1 MIINAIIFFALG
13 YLTHKHKDV
22 LIVKLEAA
30 TAKIQAFID
39 SKR

>member
-13 YLTHKHKDV
+13 YLTHKYKDV

-30 TAKIQAFID
+30 TAKIQDFLN

>member
-1 MIINAIIFFALG
+1 MLTGIVMFVLG
-13 YLTHKHKDV
+13 YLTHKYKDEIIAY
-22 LIVKLEAA
+22 LDKT

>member
-1 MIINAIIFFALG
+1 MIGIVMFVVG
-13 YLTHKHKDV
+13 YLTHKYKDEIIGY
-22 LIVKLEAA
+22 LDRT